1 MPGAPVE
8 AKFKVVLNGINQVLK
23 PLGFRRSASS
33 WRRLT
38 DVNCALIEAQR
49 SRTNTADSIRFTFN
63 VGTISRRLLAEESDL
78 DISRAGSAYAHLRD
92 RIGFFL
98 PVRENRWWTVDEQSK
113 AEALVD
119 ELRPLVETAVSFF
132 GRHISDAQLIALWQS
147 GRSPRLTANQR
158 ERNLRR
164 LTTNLRT

>member
-38 DVNCALIEAQR
+38 DVNCAL
-49 SRTNTADSIRFTFN
+49 
-63 VGTISRRLLAEESDL
+63 AEDSDL